1 MISQSLTG
9 DVKSN
14 SMVPNFCSS
23 AKSLI
28 VKAGASRTITR
39 LAPKKRLLRDAS
51 GKGSVKSLTKK
62 NPVTAKNIKATAEIN
77 LYFFP
82 GHCLNGSHC
91 YNSSWV
97 VSLRK
102 ISSKLMLIACI
113 LNRLQPL
120 LTIDLEIS
128 SLRSSPLSTLIK

>member
-62 NPVTAKNIKATAEIN
+62 NPVTAKNIKATRYAM
-77 LYFFP
+77 
-82 GHCLNGSHC
+82 G
-91 YNSSWV
+91 
-97 VSLRK
+97 
-102 ISSKLMLIACI
+102 
-113 LNRLQPL
+113 L
-120 LTIDLEIS
+120 L
-128 SLRSSPLSTLIK
+128 K